1 MDYNGAMDDTT
12 PAPHRNDLRLRL
24 LEAAIDVFGRHGFE
38 GASTRMLAK
47 AAGVNLQA
55 IPYHFGGK
63 EGLYL
68 AVADH
73 IGARIQ
79 AHVGP
84 TAMRI
89 RTHLTAR
96 PEGRP
101 LRSEEA
107 RPLLIALL
115 EAAAALM
122 VGEESAAWAR
132 FIIREQMEPTEAFE
146 RIYGKVMA
154 PLLETAR
161 HLVGALLEADADSD
175 AVRLR
180 TIALIGQILVLRV
193 ARAAALRQLGWE
205 KIGPE
210 EHAAIHAM
218 IRATVAALGP
228 NDESRGAA

>member
-1 MDYNGAMDDTT
+1 MDYVRCMEAQTL
-12 PAPHRNDLRLRL
+12 APNRDLRLRL
-24 LEAAIDVFGRHGFE
+24 LEAAIDVFGRHGFD

-73 IGARIQ
+73 IGAQIQ

-84 TAMRI
+84 TAMKI
-89 RTHLTAR
+89 RAR
-96 PEGRP
+96 LAAREGRP
-101 LRSEEA
+101 LSPEET
-107 RPLLIALL
+107 RPLLTEML
-115 EAAAALM
+115 EAAAGLM

-146 RIYGKVMA
+146 RLYGKVMA

-161 HLVGALLEADADSD
+161 QLIAVLLAADPDSEM
-175 AVRLR
+175 VRLR
-180 TIALIGQILVLRV
+180 TVATLGQILVLRV
-193 ARAAALRQLGWE
+193 AHAAVLRQIGWE
-205 KIGPE
+205 AVGARE
-210 EHAAIHAM
+210 FAAIRAM
-218 IRATVAALGP
+218 IADTVASFTPAK
-228 NDESRGAA
+228 DRAGAA

>member
-1 MDYNGAMDDTT
+1 MDTEPQT
-12 PAPHRNDLRLRL
+12 PARNDDLRLRL
-24 LEAAIDVFGRHGFE
+24 LEAAIEVFGRHGFD

-73 IGARIQ
+73 IATRIQ

-84 TAMRI
+84 TAMKI
-89 RTHLTAR
+89 RAR
-96 PEGRP
+96 LASEPEGKP
-101 LRSEEA
+101 LSAAEA
-107 RPLLIALL
+107 RPLLL
-115 EAAAALM
+115 EMLETAARLM
-122 VGEESAAWAR
+122 VSEESAAWAR
-132 FIIREQMEPTEAFE
+132 FIVTEQMEPTAAFE

-161 HLVGALLEADADSD
+161 RLVGALLGADPDSE

-180 TIALIGQILVLRV
+180 TIATMGQILVLRV
-193 ARAAALRQLGWE
+193 AHAAVMRQLAWE
-205 KIGPE
+205 KVGGDE
-210 EHAAIHAM
+210 FAAIRAM
-218 IRATVAALGP
+218 IGQTVASLAPAKTAG
-228 NDESRGAA
+228 DGA